1 MPARPVTDLYEEP
14 NEKDPPSASVT
25 SAPSVVK
32 LFSDSPH
39 AREPRSPRPV
49 ATTSPRTSAVSAPL
63 RYLFLFRLSTFDCQP
78 LDSRLS
84 SYHGTRITKHNP
96 RRRPFEHFIRTVLLS
111 HQSTFD
117 NFHAIVCKSIRA
129 PPRIRPQA
137 PDGRPSCR
145 DYRPLQPPPP
155 FIASKIHTHNSFNI
169 RTYRSADSKQLKT
182 QQNQHLRKFR
192 GRSISHR
199 ATSQNGNY
207 AYVRASF
214 LLLPRFFPPSQLST
228 LDCQPLPIISAPLSA
243 LCASALSFL
252 FRLSTFDCQ
261 PLPPQNSPRTLS
273 LRSLRTPW

>member
-1 MPARPVTDLYEEP
+1 M
-14 NEKDPPSASVT
+14 
-25 SAPSVVK
+25 
-32 LFSDSPH
+32 
-39 AREPRSPRPV
+39 
-49 ATTSPRTSAVSAPL
+49 

-96 RRRPFEHFIRTVLLS
+96 RRRLFEHFIRTVLLS
-111 HQSTFD
+111 HQLTFD
-117 NFHAIVCKSIRA
+117 NFRAIVCKSIRA

-182 QQNQHLRKFR
+182 QQNQHLRKTR
-192 GRSISHR
+192 GRSLFSR
-199 ATSQNGNY
+199 PTSQNGN
-207 AYVRASF
+207 RASVFASSCLPGF
-214 LLLPRFFPPSQLST
+214 LLSFQLST
-228 LDCQPLPIISAPLSA
+228 LDCQPLPILSAPLSA

-252 FRLSTFDCQ
+252 FRLSTFYCQ
-261 PLPPQNSPRTLS
+261 PLPPQTPPRTLS
-273 LRSLRTPW
+273 LRSLRTLW